1 MSAVR
6 TRLSAMMFLQYFVWG
21 VWFVTMGTYL
31 GQTRHF
37 TDQQIGAAYGAMAIA
52 AIVSPFFVSVVSA
65 TTSTGTSRMR
75 RTVRTLGTLT
85 GNIRR
90 SVPASSRACPGL
102 SACQDSGISSHHHR
116 YAARM
121 PKTMTLRL
129 SDELAADLE
138 AMARV
143 DDVPVSE
150 AIRVAIDERIKA
162 RRDDKQFQAR
172 LRRLMAENQ
181 RALERLAQ

>member
-1 MSAVR
+1 
-6 TRLSAMMFLQYFVWG
+6 
-21 VWFVTMGTYL
+21 
-31 GQTRHF
+31 
-37 TDQQIGAAYGAMAIA
+37 
-52 AIVSPFFVSVVSA
+52 
-65 TTSTGTSRMR
+65 
-75 RTVRTLGTLT
+75 
-85 GNIRR
+85 
-90 SVPASSRACPGL
+90 
-102 SACQDSGISSHHHR
+102 
-116 YAARM
+116 M

-162 RRDDKQFQAR
+162 RRDDKQFQDR

-181 RALERLAQ
+181 RALERLAR

>member
-1 MSAVR
+1 
-6 TRLSAMMFLQYFVWG
+6 
-21 VWFVTMGTYL
+21 
-31 GQTRHF
+31 
-37 TDQQIGAAYGAMAIA
+37 
-52 AIVSPFFVSVVSA
+52 VV
-65 TTSTGTSRMR
+65 
-75 RTVRTLGTLT
+75 
-85 GNIRR
+85 
-90 SVPASSRACPGL
+90 
-102 SACQDSGISSHHHR
+102 GILR
-116 YAARM
+116 GGM

-150 AIRVAIDERIKA
+150 AIRVAIDERIRA

>member
-1 MSAVR
+1 
-6 TRLSAMMFLQYFVWG
+6 
-21 VWFVTMGTYL
+21 
-31 GQTRHF
+31 
-37 TDQQIGAAYGAMAIA
+37 
-52 AIVSPFFVSVVSA
+52 VV
-65 TTSTGTSRMR
+65 
-75 RTVRTLGTLT
+75 
-85 GNIRR
+85 
-90 SVPASSRACPGL
+90 
-102 SACQDSGISSHHHR
+102 GILR
-116 YAARM
+116 GGM

-138 AMARV
+138 VMARV

-150 AIRVAIDERIKA
+150 AIRVAIDERIRA

>member
-1 MSAVR
+1 MVSCNYFKVGIVR
-6 TRLSAMMFLQYFVWG
+6 RG
-21 VWFVTMGTYL
+21 
-31 GQTRHF
+31 
-37 TDQQIGAAYGAMAIA
+37 
-52 AIVSPFFVSVVSA
+52 
-65 TTSTGTSRMR
+65 
-75 RTVRTLGTLT
+75 
-85 GNIRR
+85 
-90 SVPASSRACPGL
+90 
-102 SACQDSGISSHHHR
+102 
-116 YAARM
+116 M

-150 AIRVAIDERIKA
+150 AIRIAIDERIKG

>member
-1 MSAVR
+1 M
-6 TRLSAMMFLQYFVWG
+6 LSTNCLV
-21 VWFVTMGTYL
+21 V
-31 GQTRHF
+31 
-37 TDQQIGAAYGAMAIA
+37 AILP
-52 AIVSPFFVSVVSA
+52 V
-65 TTSTGTSRMR
+65 G
-75 RTVRTLGTLT
+75 
-85 GNIRR
+85 
-90 SVPASSRACPGL
+90 
-102 SACQDSGISSHHHR
+102 
-116 YAARM
+116 M

-150 AIRVAIDERIKA
+150 AIRIAIDERIKG

>member
-1 MSAVR
+1 MV
-6 TRLSAMMFLQYFVWG
+6 
-21 VWFVTMGTYL
+21 
-31 GQTRHF
+31 
-37 TDQQIGAAYGAMAIA
+37 
-52 AIVSPFFVSVVSA
+52 
-65 TTSTGTSRMR
+65 
-75 RTVRTLGTLT
+75 
-85 GNIRR
+85 
-90 SVPASSRACPGL
+90 
-102 SACQDSGISSHHHR
+102 GILR
-116 YAARM
+116 DGM

-150 AIRVAIDERIKA
+150 AIRVAIDERIRN

>member
-1 MSAVR
+1 MLR
-6 TRLSAMMFLQYFVWG
+6 G
-21 VWFVTMGTYL
+21 G
-31 GQTRHF
+31 
-37 TDQQIGAAYGAMAIA
+37 
-52 AIVSPFFVSVVSA
+52 
-65 TTSTGTSRMR
+65 
-75 RTVRTLGTLT
+75 
-85 GNIRR
+85 
-90 SVPASSRACPGL
+90 
-102 SACQDSGISSHHHR
+102 
-116 YAARM
+116 M

-150 AIRVAIDERIKA
+150 AIRVAIDERLKA
-162 RRDDKQFQAR
+162 RREDKQFQAR

>member
-1 MSAVR
+1 MLR
-6 TRLSAMMFLQYFVWG
+6 TKCLV
-21 VWFVTMGTYL
+21 V
-31 GQTRHF
+31 
-37 TDQQIGAAYGAMAIA
+37 AI
-52 AIVSPFFVSVVSA
+52 
-65 TTSTGTSRMR
+65 
-75 RTVRTLGTLT
+75 L
-85 GNIRR
+85 
-90 SVPASSRACPGL
+90 PG
-102 SACQDSGISSHHHR
+102 G
-116 YAARM
+116 M

-150 AIRVAIDERIKA
+150 AIRVAIDERIKG

>member
-1 MSAVR
+1 MVDILR
-6 TRLSAMMFLQYFVWG
+6 
-21 VWFVTMGTYL
+21 
-31 GQTRHF
+31 
-37 TDQQIGAAYGAMAIA
+37 GA
-52 AIVSPFFVSVVSA
+52 
-65 TTSTGTSRMR
+65 
-75 RTVRTLGTLT
+75 
-85 GNIRR
+85 
-90 SVPASSRACPGL
+90 
-102 SACQDSGISSHHHR
+102 
-116 YAARM
+116 M

-150 AIRVAIDERIKA
+150 AIRVAIDERVKS

>member
-1 MSAVR
+1 MI
-6 TRLSAMMFLQYFVWG
+6 LSTKCLV
-21 VWFVTMGTYL
+21 V
-31 GQTRHF
+31 
-37 TDQQIGAAYGAMAIA
+37 AIL
-52 AIVSPFFVSVVSA
+52 
-65 TTSTGTSRMR
+65 R
-75 RTVRTLGTLT
+75 RG
-85 GNIRR
+85 
-90 SVPASSRACPGL
+90 
-102 SACQDSGISSHHHR
+102 
-116 YAARM
+116 M

>member
-1 MSAVR
+1 
-6 TRLSAMMFLQYFVWG
+6 
-21 VWFVTMGTYL
+21 
-31 GQTRHF
+31 
-37 TDQQIGAAYGAMAIA
+37 
-52 AIVSPFFVSVVSA
+52 
-65 TTSTGTSRMR
+65 
-75 RTVRTLGTLT
+75 
-85 GNIRR
+85 
-90 SVPASSRACPGL
+90 
-102 SACQDSGISSHHHR
+102 
-116 YAARM
+116 M

-162 RRDDKQFQAR
+162 RRHDKQFQAR

>member
-1 MSAVR
+1 MVS
-6 TRLSAMMFLQYFVWG
+6 TKRLV
-21 VWFVTMGTYL
+21 V
-31 GQTRHF
+31 
-37 TDQQIGAAYGAMAIA
+37 AILR
-52 AIVSPFFVSVVSA
+52 
-65 TTSTGTSRMR
+65 G
-75 RTVRTLGTLT
+75 G
-85 GNIRR
+85 
-90 SVPASSRACPGL
+90 
-102 SACQDSGISSHHHR
+102 
-116 YAARM
+116 M

-150 AIRVAIDERIKA
+150 AIRVAIDERLKA

>member
-1 MSAVR
+1 
-6 TRLSAMMFLQYFVWG
+6 
-21 VWFVTMGTYL
+21 
-31 GQTRHF
+31 
-37 TDQQIGAAYGAMAIA
+37 
-52 AIVSPFFVSVVSA
+52 
-65 TTSTGTSRMR
+65 
-75 RTVRTLGTLT
+75 
-85 GNIRR
+85 
-90 SVPASSRACPGL
+90 
-102 SACQDSGISSHHHR
+102 
-116 YAARM
+116 M

-162 RRDDKQFQAR
+162 RRDDKQFQDR

-181 RALERLAQ
+181 RALERRAR

>member
-1 MSAVR
+1 
-6 TRLSAMMFLQYFVWG
+6 MFSTNCLV
-21 VWFVTMGTYL
+21 V
-31 GQTRHF
+31 
-37 TDQQIGAAYGAMAIA
+37 AI
-52 AIVSPFFVSVVSA
+52 I
-65 TTSTGTSRMR
+65 
-75 RTVRTLGTLT
+75 
-85 GNIRR
+85 
-90 SVPASSRACPGL
+90 PG
-102 SACQDSGISSHHHR
+102 G
-116 YAARM
+116 M

-129 SDELAADLE
+129 SDELATDLE

-172 LRRLMAENQ
+172 LRRLRAENQ

>member
-1 MSAVR
+1 MV
-6 TRLSAMMFLQYFVWG
+6 
-21 VWFVTMGTYL
+21 
-31 GQTRHF
+31 
-37 TDQQIGAAYGAMAIA
+37 
-52 AIVSPFFVSVVSA
+52 
-65 TTSTGTSRMR
+65 
-75 RTVRTLGTLT
+75 
-85 GNIRR
+85 
-90 SVPASSRACPGL
+90 
-102 SACQDSGISSHHHR
+102 GILR
-116 YAARM
+116 DGM

-143 DDVPVSE
+143 DGVPVSE
-150 AIRVAIDERIKA
+150 AIRVAIDERIKN

>member
-1 MSAVR
+1 MLR
-6 TRLSAMMFLQYFVWG
+6 TNC
-21 VWFVTMGTYL
+21 
-31 GQTRHF
+31 
-37 TDQQIGAAYGAMAIA
+37 
-52 AIVSPFFVSVVSA
+52 SVVA
-65 TTSTGTSRMR
+65 ILLDG
-75 RTVRTLGTLT
+75 
-85 GNIRR
+85 
-90 SVPASSRACPGL
+90 
-102 SACQDSGISSHHHR
+102 
-116 YAARM
+116 M

-150 AIRVAIDERIKA
+150 AIRVAIDERIKG